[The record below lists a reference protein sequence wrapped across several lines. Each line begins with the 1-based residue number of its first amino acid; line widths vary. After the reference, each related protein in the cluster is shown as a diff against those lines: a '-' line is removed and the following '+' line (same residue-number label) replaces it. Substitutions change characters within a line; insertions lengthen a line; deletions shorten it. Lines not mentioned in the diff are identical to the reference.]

1 MGTIKMIGKEYNIEI
16 KETPKGFMEYY
27 FNKDGSPCKI
37 SKALV
42 RKAGI
47 FKTIDDVINYNEKI
61 GFKKVS
67 A

>member
-1 MGTIKMIGKEYNIEI
+1 MKTVEMIGKWKDILI

-42 RKAGI
+42 RKGGL
-47 FKTIDDVINYNEKI
+47 FKTMDDVVKYNEKI